1 MPPTAAI
8 KLENNDNHRKR
19 NPRRL
24 RAFHPSRSHACEHH
38 ASRIKRNI
46 RFNNQKVKV
55 MEQKT
60 NIERDI
66 DRDEI
71 KRIWQQ
77 LAIGTVLALV
87 GLVFMGIG
95 EAICRWIEGL

>member
-1 MPPTAAI
+1 
-8 KLENNDNHRKR
+8 
-19 NPRRL
+19 
-24 RAFHPSRSHACEHH
+24 
-38 ASRIKRNI
+38 
-46 RFNNQKVKV
+46 

-66 DRDEI
+66 DREEI

-77 LAIGTVLALV
+77 LAIGTALALV

-95 EAICRWIEGL
+95 EMICRWIEGM